1 MRLAELSPA
10 ERRYLSSPLPPVDAW
25 APLLIQRLSHLL
37 SARTKQRIQIF
48 TIAPDPQ
55 LVENQCIAPEISWDD
70 ELDAWWVR
78 ARLGASTR
86 ILTRCDAL
94 SRNLLHTLQQ
104 VLAETWLS
112 PAPNKTLP
120 RMLRFQIEC
129 TAKTG
134 EVQQATLAIYFP
146 VTPSQMDRW
155 AQRVNAA

>member
-25 APLLIQRLSHLL
+25 TPLLIERLSHLL

-48 TIAPDPQ
+48 AVAPDS
-55 LVENQCIAPEISWDD
+55 LLEEAEHVAPEISWND
-70 ELDAWWVR
+70 ELDALWVR
-78 ARLGASTR
+78 ARLGTSMC
-86 ILTRCDAL
+86 IPTRCAAL

-104 VLAETWLS
+104 ALAETWRS

-120 RMLRFQIEC
+120 HSVNFRIEF

-134 EVQQATLAIYFP
+134 TVQHATLAIYFP
-146 VTPSQMDRW
+146 ATRSQMDCW
-155 AQRVNAA
+155 AQRVNTA